1 LKPGSTLN
9 AVVCSPQRFAG
20 RRSLRLVAVWVFAI
34 YLLVDLAGIADARP
48 RRSKNRKRP
57 AKAAKVPKEPKAP
70 APDAAPAT
78 LTPSAAPAASDPAPA
93 SSDKPARGDGK
104 AKVFDFT
111 GLDISGRL
119 RAPQLLYFLER
130 ANEELERA
138 SLERRSFIP
147 EMMRTLDEDEL

>member
-9 AVVCSPQRFAG
+9 AVVCPPQR
-20 RRSLRLVAVWVFAI
+20 SRLVAVWV
-34 YLLVDLAGIADARP
+34 LLALFVGSTVAEARP
-48 RRSKNRKRP
+48 RKKRSRKKPTATKPIKTKPEVGKPDASKPDDTRPDPPTPSTAPPPGPAPRP
-57 AKAAKVPKEPKAP
+57 AAG
-70 APDAAPAT
+70 
-78 LTPSAAPAASDPAPA
+78 
-93 SSDKPARGDGK
+93 GDGK
-104 AKVFDFT
+104 TKVFDFT

-147 EMMRTLDEDEL
+147 EMMRTLEEDQL